1 MCNTVAKIAKQRF
14 DNQLNSLCN
23 RCNVK
28 ARFMLPREFAM
39 REVKANQIKKQKAE
53 HGQEKAKQ
61 IPLIGKLI
69 SKHLSV
75 SDEDLSQSQ
84 FILSLIDNL
93 GLDYLGTD
101 ELKQIVQNKEEIYQ
115 MYYRNDYEHYASAQL
130 SNYMAKGLSR

>member
-1 MCNTVAKIAKQRF
+1 MQVGRCFCYNKAYKLIGRLCRRVMCNTVAKIAKQRF

-69 SKHLSV
+69 SKHL
-75 SDEDLSQSQ
+75 
-84 FILSLIDNL
+84 
-93 GLDYLGTD
+93 
-101 ELKQIVQNKEEIYQ
+101 
-115 MYYRNDYEHYASAQL
+115 
-130 SNYMAKGLSR
+130 